1 VPGSN
6 AAVAS
11 GTISCARL
19 FGSAQPER
27 VRIARLVTRLG
38 VGGVERHVCSL
49 TANLDHEKF
58 RSWLIC
64 GRAEKTEREC
74 LEFAAEAGVQPI
86 FIERLR
92 RNLGPWDISAS
103 FALGR
108 ILTRIKPQI
117 VETHQTKAGA
127 IGRSVVCLQARANRE
142 RPRLIHTFHCHHFEG
157 YFKSTAVRAFIAIER
172 QLARLTDMI
181 ITVTPTLKRQL
192 VEHFRIAKSDRVRV
206 VPLGFDFSWTADL
219 SRHRGWLRA
228 RLGANDSTVVFGFVG
243 RLTKVK
249 NASMLLRAFARM
261 RRNDPI
267 DARLVLMGDGE
278 LFGSL
283 QSLVSELKIDDNV
296 LFCSWVLDRAK
307 IFSDL
312 DVTCLSSFNEGSPV
326 CLIESL
332 AAGIPVVATRV
343 GGVAD
348 VVTHPQHGELVES
361 DNEEAFAAA
370 LASVGKRRSR
380 IPEVRSAALRGY
392 YSTSRLIKDV
402 ESIYSEVL
410 EGERA
415 H

>member
-1 VPGSN
+1 MPK
-6 AAVAS
+6 
-11 GTISCARL
+11 
-19 FGSAQPER
+19 P

-49 TANLDHEKF
+49 TANLNHEKF
-58 RSWLIC
+58 HSWLIC

-86 FIERLR
+86 FIERMR
-92 RNLGPWDISAS
+92 RNLGPWDIGAS

-108 ILTRIKPQI
+108 VLAQIKPQI
-117 VETHQTKAGA
+117 VETHQSKAGA

-142 RPRLIHTFHCHHFEG
+142 RPRLIHTFHCHHFDG
-157 YFKSTAVRAFIAIER
+157 YFKSPVARAFIAIER
-172 QLARLTDMI
+172 KLATLTDMI

-192 VEHFRIAKSDRVRV
+192 VEHYRIAKSDRVRV
-206 VPLGFDFSWTADL
+206 VPLGFDFSWAADL

-228 RLGANDSTVVFGFVG
+228 RLGANDSTIVFGFVG
-243 RLTKVK
+243 RLTKIK
-249 NASMLLRAFARM
+249 NAHLLLRAFARM
-261 RRNDPI
+261 LRNNPI

-278 LFGSL
+278 LFASL
-283 QSLVSELKIDDNV
+283 QSLVPELKIGENV

-312 DVTCLSSFNEGSPV
+312 DVTCLSSLNEGSPV

-348 VVTHPQHGELVES
+348 VVTDAQDGELVES
-361 DNEEAFAAA
+361 DNEEAYAAA
-370 LASVGKRRSR
+370 LARIGMRRRRTSV
-380 IPEVRSAALRGY
+380 ERSAAVRAY

-402 ESIYSEVL
+402 EGIYSEVL
-410 EGERA
+410 EGRQGHVNA
-415 H
+415 AAVL